1 VKRIQDQTLYEIL
14 EVAPAA
20 ALFEIEAAY
29 ARAKSLYGPGS
40 LATYTLMEPEESQ
53 RLVGRIEEAGR
64 VLLDAEA
71 RARYDATL
79 VAPTAAAAPTTTAP
93 NPASTLLS
101 AAAPVNGERRAIA
114 PVVIPALS
122 LARTVFAE
130 DGAGP
135 DDEDVEAD
143 DVEALEGEALEGE
156 AAAESVAEAAELAA
170 PPAVAAAPEAEAPV
184 TPAAVAAAPEPDAPP
199 TLAATPASP
208 LPPAPPPEASG
219 PAVAAEP
226 AEVRPVPPLLP
237 ALAELPSP
245 TALSVEAIAPAAQLL
260 AAAAAAG
267 GPAEASSPPVRTPI
281 PLRNEVAVT
290 PPPEPVPAPPRAAE
304 PPRET
309 NVVVPE
315 GTAWTGDVLRQIREA
330 RGLSLKT
337 LAERTRVTRHHIEN
351 IEGDRFK
358 LLPAPVYLRGILMT
372 LAREL
377 RLDGQKVAKSYLERA
392 SRPG

>member
-20 ALFEIEAAY
+20 APYEIEAAY

-53 RLVGRIEEAGR
+53 RLVGRIEDAGR

-79 VAPTAAAAPTTTAP
+79 VAQTAP
-93 NPASTLLS
+93 GAPPATEPKPTSTLLS
-101 AAAPVNGERRAIA
+101 AAAAVNGERPPIA

-122 LARTVFAE
+122 LARTVFGE

-143 DVEALEGEALEGE
+143 DVEALADE
-156 AAAESVAEAAELAA
+156 AAPESVPEAAEIE
-170 PPAVAAAPEAEAPV
+170 PP
-184 TPAAVAAAPEPDAPP
+184 
-199 TLAATPASP
+199 
-208 LPPAPPPEASG
+208 

-226 AEVRPVPPLLP
+226 ADVLPVPPFVP

-245 TALSVEAIAPAAQLL
+245 TALSVETIAPAAQLL

-267 GPAEASSPPVRTPI
+267 GPAEASSPPVRAPI

-290 PPPEPVPAPPRAAE
+290 PPPAVPVPAPEPPRAAE

>member
-1 VKRIQDQTLYEIL
+1 VKRIQEQTLYEIL

-20 ALFEIEAAY
+20 SAVEIEAAY
-29 ARAKSLYGPGS
+29 ARAKALYGPGS
-40 LATYTLMEPEESQ
+40 LATYTLMSPEEAQ
-53 RLVGRIEEAGR
+53 LFTGRIEEAGR
-64 VLLDAEA
+64 VLIDAEA
-71 RARYDATL
+71 RRRYDATL
-79 VAPTAAAAPTTTAP
+79 VADPATPATPEPTLP
-93 NPASTLLS
+93 S
-101 AAAPVNGERRAIA
+101 AAGDVNGEVSRVV
-114 PVVIPALS
+114 PVIIPALV
-122 LARTVFAE
+122 LARAVFAD
-130 DGAGP
+130 DGAGR

-143 DVEALEGEALEGE
+143 AAEALEDEREPVR
-156 AAAESVAEAAELAA
+156 AAAESE
-170 PPAVAAAPEAEAPV
+170 PPLGLAVAGEEAPV
-184 TPAAVAAAPEPDAPP
+184 RPSSPPAILAPRPIALAVAVPEPV
-199 TLAATPASP
+199 P
-208 LPPAPPPEASG
+208 LPPVIA
-219 PAVAAEP
+219 
-226 AEVRPVPPLLP
+226 

-245 TALSVEAIAPAAQLL
+245 TALSVETIAPAAQLL

-267 GPAEASSPPVRTPI
+267 GPADAVAPPARAPI

-290 PPPEPVPAPPRAAE
+290 PPPAQPMRLSEPAGPPEPV
-304 PPRET
+304 REAS
-309 NVVVPE
+309 VVVPE
-315 GTAWTGDVLRQIREA
+315 GTSWTGDVLRQIREA

>member
-1 VKRIQDQTLYEIL
+1 VKRIQEQTLYEIL

-20 ALFEIEAAY
+20 SALEIEAAY
-29 ARAKSLYGPGS
+29 ARAKALYGPGS
-40 LATYTLMEPEESQ
+40 LATYTLMSPEEAQ
-53 RLVGRIEEAGR
+53 LFAGRIEEAGR
-64 VLLDAEA
+64 VLIDAEA
-71 RARYDATL
+71 RRRYDATL
-79 VAPTAAAAPTTTAP
+79 VADPATPATPEPTPATPEPTLP
-93 NPASTLLS
+93 S
-101 AAAPVNGERRAIA
+101 AAADVNGEVSRVV
-114 PVVIPALS
+114 PVIIPALS
-122 LARTVFAE
+122 LARAVFAD
-130 DGAGP
+130 DGAGR

-143 DVEALEGEALEGE
+143 AAEALEDEREPVR
-156 AAAESVAEAAELAA
+156 AAAESEPPLGVAVPVE
-170 PPAVAAAPEAEAPV
+170 EAPV
-184 TPAAVAAAPEPDAPP
+184 RPSSPPALAARPIALALAVPEPV
-199 TLAATPASP
+199 P
-208 LPPAPPPEASG
+208 LPP
-219 PAVAAEP
+219 VI
-226 AEVRPVPPLLP
+226 P

-245 TALSVEAIAPAAQLL
+245 TALSVETIAPPAQLL

-267 GPAEASSPPVRTPI
+267 GPADAVAPPARAPI

-290 PPPEPVPAPPRAAE
+290 PPPAQPMRLSEPAGPPEPV
-304 PPRET
+304 REAS
-309 NVVVPE
+309 VVVPE
-315 GTAWTGDVLRQIREA
+315 GTSWTGDVLRQIREA